1 MRTAGPLYRVV
12 AWFIH
17 LVVTTFFRRVE
28 VVGLDHVPADGPVI
42 FAGNHPN
49 ALLDGFVVAAMCG
62 RRPVHFMA
70 NAKLWRYRLMAVFLN
85 AMGAVPVSP
94 REEQSDA
101 ANNDAAFARL
111 FEVLEAGSSMG
122 IFPEGVSHTGSQLTR
137 LKTGTARIA
146 LAVAARKKVHVT
158 LIACGL
164 TYMHRHRFRSQAL
177 LHFSVPIV
185 IDDEWLA
192 AYAASKADTVRRLT
206 AHIAEAL
213 EKVTLNAPDWET
225 LRFIHAARRLYTPT
239 SVRLTPGTYVELSR
253 RFVQRYLAAAADP
266 TIQRLRDDVQNYQA
280 RLDMTG
286 LKDHHLRQ
294 TLGVADAWM
303 GVLWRSAA
311 VLALLPLAVPG
322 AILHLP
328 VAWIAM
334 TAGERLSDDRDD
346 VATLKVITS
355 MLLLPFVY
363 LAAGVV
369 VGLSIGW
376 WVGVA
381 LATLLP
387 LSFLAS
393 VKLADLQ
400 ANMTLAMLTNW
411 RLSRFSQDVAELR
424 EMRGSLVGR
433 VRAVLDSHADPAR
446 PPVFSECDLQQA
458 GQVPGPATGEGPT
471 DRQ

>member
-1 MRTAGPLYRVV
+1 MRTAGPLYRLV

-28 VVGLDHVPADGPVI
+28 VVGLEHVPAEGPVI

-70 NAKLWRYRLMAVFLN
+70 NAKLWNFRLMALFLD
-85 AMGAVPVSP
+85 AMGAVPVYP
-94 REEQSDA
+94 REEHGDA

-111 FEVLEAGSSMG
+111 FDVLEAGSSMG
-122 IFPEGVSHTGSQLTR
+122 IFPEGISHTGSQLTR

-146 LAVAARKKVHVT
+146 LAVAARRQVRVT
-158 LIACGL
+158 LVACGL

-177 LHFSVPIV
+177 LHFSEPIV
-185 IDDEWLA
+185 VEGEWLT
-192 AYAASKADTVRRLT
+192 AYATSELDAVRRLT
-206 AHIAEAL
+206 AHIADAL
-213 EKVTLNAPDWET
+213 EKVTLNAPDWDT
-225 LRFIHAARRLYTPT
+225 LRFIHAARRLYKPT
-239 SVRLTPGTYVELSR
+239 SVRLSPGAYVELSR
-253 RFVQRYLAAAADP
+253 RFVQRYLATADDP
-266 TIQRLRDDVQNYQA
+266 MVQRLRDDVQNYQA

-286 LKDHHLRQ
+286 LQDHHLRQ
-294 TLGVADAWM
+294 RVGVVDAWK

-311 VLALLPLAVPG
+311 VLALLPLAIPG
-322 AILHLP
+322 AVLHLP

-355 MLLLPFVY
+355 VLLLPLVY
-363 LAAGVV
+363 IAAGVL
-369 VGLSIGW
+369 VGLSVGW

-381 LATLLP
+381 VATLLP

-393 VKLADLQ
+393 IKLAELQ
-400 ANMTLAMLTNW
+400 ANMTLATLTNW
-411 RLSRFSQDVAELR
+411 RLSRFSQEVAELR
-424 EMRGSLVGR
+424 ETRGHLVDR
-433 VRAVLDSHADPAR
+433 VRAVVASHADPNLPR
-446 PPVFSECDLQQA
+446 VFNQREL
-458 GQVPGPATGEGPT
+458 E
-471 DRQ
+471 

>member
-122 IFPEGVSHTGSQLTR
+122 IFPEGVSHTGSHLTR

-177 LHFSVPIV
+177 LYFSVPIV

-192 AYAASKADTVRRLT
+192 AYAASEADTVRRLT

-225 LRFIHAARRLYTPT
+225 LRFIHAARRLYTPN
-239 SVRLTPGTYVELSR
+239 SVRLTSGTYVELSR

-381 LATLLP
+381 LAALLP

-458 GQVPGPATGEGPT
+458 GQVPEPATGEGPT

>member
-12 AWFIH
+12 AWFMH

-49 ALLDGFVVAAMCG
+49 ALLDGLVVATMCG

-70 NAKLWRYRLMAVFLN
+70 NAKLWRYRLMALFLN
-85 AMGAVPVSP
+85 AIGAVPVSP
-94 REEQSDA
+94 RDEQADA
-101 ANNDAAFARL
+101 ANNDAAFERL
-111 FEVLEAGSSMG
+111 FAVLEAGSSMG
-122 IFPEGVSHTGSQLTR
+122 IFPEGISHTGSQLAR

-146 LAVAARKKVHVT
+146 LAVAARKQVQVT
-158 LIACGL
+158 LVACGL

-177 LHFSVPIV
+177 LHFSAPII

-192 AYAASKADTVRRLT
+192 AYAVSEVDTVRRLT

-225 LRFIHAARRLYTPT
+225 LRFIHAARRLYKPT

-253 RFVQRYLAAAADP
+253 RFVQRYLATADDP
-266 TIQRLRDDVQNYQA
+266 AIQLLRGEIQNYQA

-294 TLGVADAWM
+294 TLGVADAWK
-303 GVLWRSAA
+303 GVVWRSAA
-311 VLALLPLAVPG
+311 VLALLPLAIPG

-328 VAWIAM
+328 VAWVAM

-355 MLLLPFVY
+355 VLLLPFVY
-363 LAAGVV
+363 LAAGAV
-369 VGLSIGW
+369 VGLSFGW
-376 WVGVA
+376 WVGGL
-381 LATLLP
+381 LATFLP
-387 LSFLAS
+387 LSVLAS
-393 VKLADLQ
+393 VKLAELQ
-400 ANMTLAMLTNW
+400 ANMTLATLTNW
-411 RLSRFSQDVAELR
+411 RLSRFSQEVAELR
-424 EMRGSLVGR
+424 ETRRRLVTR
-433 VRAVLDSHADPAR
+433 VRAVVASHADPALSR
-446 PPVFSECDLQQA
+446 VFSKGDLREA
-458 GQVPGPATGEGPT
+458 RETPT
-471 DRQ
+471 D

>member
-177 LHFSVPIV
+177 LYFSVPIV

-192 AYAASKADTVRRLT
+192 AYAASEADTVRRLT

-225 LRFIHAARRLYTPT
+225 LRFIHAARRLYTPN
-239 SVRLTPGTYVELSR
+239 SVRLTSGTYVELSR

-458 GQVPGPATGEGPT
+458 GQVPEPATGEGPT